1 MLGRVEG
8 LTSLWA
14 DHLRIPATVP
24 ISLGVAAA
32 VLAAGA
38 GAYRLLFA
46 ALLRVARA
54 TATALDDAL
63 IRRMRIPARLL
74 VALLAIHA
82 FVIMRGGEHPTARK
96 GVLIVELLLAAY
108 LAIEAAETIVL
119 HYWLGERKKVQLPA
133 LVRHLILAVL
143 YAVAALSIVGS
154 VTGVD
159 VLPLIATSTVVT
171 VVLGLALQDTLG
183 NLFAGLALHSERP
196 FGVGDWILVDGV
208 EGKVVYVGWRSTRL
222 QTFSD
227 DIVSIPNSVI
237 SKARVQNFNAPA
249 RRCARVVELL
259 VATSAPPEAVEAAA
273 ARAFAAVPDVLPEPA
288 PRVWLVAFT
297 PLYQRYAIKVWIA
310 DFQQHD
316 TIESDVMKALWRACR
331 DAGIGL
337 PSAAP
342 AAAVDAERPAAVVAA
357 AAAAGLVRDQRS

>member
-1 MLGRVEG
+1 
-8 LTSLWA
+8 
-14 DHLRIPATVP
+14 
-24 ISLGVAAA
+24 
-32 VLAAGA
+32 
-38 GAYRLLFA
+38 
-46 ALLRVARA
+46 
-54 TATALDDAL
+54 
-63 IRRMRIPARLL
+63 
-74 VALLAIHA
+74 
-82 FVIMRGGEHPTARK
+82 HPTARK

-237 SKARVQNFNAPA
+237 SKARVQNF
-249 RRCARVVELL
+249 
-259 VATSAPPEAVEAAA
+259 
-273 ARAFAAVPDVLPEPA
+273 
-288 PRVWLVAFT
+288 
-297 PLYQRYAIKVWIA
+297 
-310 DFQQHD
+310 
-316 TIESDVMKALWRACR
+316 
-331 DAGIGL
+331 
-337 PSAAP
+337 
-342 AAAVDAERPAAVVAA
+342 
-357 AAAAGLVRDQRS
+357 